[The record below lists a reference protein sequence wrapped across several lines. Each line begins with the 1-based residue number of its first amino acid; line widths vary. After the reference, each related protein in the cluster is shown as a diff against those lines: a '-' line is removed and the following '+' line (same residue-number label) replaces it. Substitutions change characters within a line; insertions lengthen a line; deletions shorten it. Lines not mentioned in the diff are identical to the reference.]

1 MPKTNTKAGNWDYEL
16 RRNIKRKHG
25 KGWNVMGRGKKT
37 RLIQRHD
44 DGTRTTVS
52 LDIEW
57 TPDNDTAI
65 ATEVEARIQQMQSS
79 EVGLKKAHENL
90 NRVKSVATADGI
102 KKGAV
107 NWQLVAEAF
116 LKSKEGNRATTL
128 RDTTGRINKAL
139 ALLAVKKDKPNDG
152 AALMNAYAST
162 YFTQTYKNGK
172 LRCPPGSV
180 GRKRGLG
187 DIAALLSYGVDKCG
201 ADARWKPL
209 TGDDLD
215 RLIGDKDDQQSSDSP
230 PLKPEDLVGLLDHLR
245 EQERHD
251 LWLAVALVG
260 MFGLRPAELG
270 ALKVEDGQLKVSSH
284 VKRNAKTKKKEV
296 TYKLVAA
303 LEIEGRDDGAQ
314 ALAIYA
320 KKGVKALPTGI
331 RTGIESGEFKPV
343 GDSFRQ
349 YLDRLPYWQK
359 LVADNEGLTPYSMR
373 HGWAWRAHC
382 YYDKPISIR
391 EAAALMRHD
400 PNTHNRHYGKWTKEA
415 DLLSMVST
423 LKPKPS

>member
-16 RRNIKRKHG
+16 RRTIRRKHG
-25 KGWNVMGRGKKT
+25 MGWSVMGRGKKT

-44 DGTRTTVS
+44 DGTRTAVS
-52 LDIEW
+52 IDIEW
-57 TPDNDTAI
+57 TLDNNIAI
-65 ATEVEARIQQMQSS
+65 ATEVEARIQKMQSG
-79 EVGLKKAHENL
+79 EVGLKTAHKNL

-102 KKGAV
+102 KAGAID
-107 NWQLVAEAF
+107 WQLVAEDF
-116 LKSKEGNRATTL
+116 LRSKAGNRATTL
-128 RDTTGRINKAL
+128 RDTKGRINKAL
-139 ALLAVKKDKPNDG
+139 ALFAASKINDG
-152 AALMNAYAST
+152 ASLMNAYASA
-162 YFTQTYKNGK
+162 YFDK
-172 LRCPPGSV
+172 CPPGSV

-187 DIAALLSYGVDKCG
+187 DVAALLSYGVDKCG

-230 PLKPEDLVGLLDHLR
+230 PLKPEDLIGLLDHLR
-245 EQERHD
+245 DEERHD

-260 MFGLRPAELG
+260 LYGLRPAELG

-303 LEIEGRDDGAQ
+303 LEIDGRDDGAR
-314 ALAIYA
+314 ARDIYA
-320 KKGVKALPTGI
+320 KKGVNALPTGI
-331 RTGIESGEFKPV
+331 RTGIESGEFKPI

-359 LVADNEGLTPYSMR
+359 LVADNEGLTPYGMR

-382 YYDKPISIR
+382 YYDKPISVR

-400 PNTHNRHYGKWTKEA
+400 PNTHNRHYGKWTNEA

-423 LKPKPS
+423 LKPKTS

>member
-16 RRNIKRKHG
+16 RRTIKRKHG
-25 KGWNVMGRGKKT
+25 KGWTIAGRGKKT
-37 RLIQRHD
+37 RLIQRHA
-44 DGTRTTVS
+44 DGSYTSVTIN
-52 LDIEW
+52 IEW

-65 ATEVEARIQQMQSS
+65 ATEVEARIKQMLGDDI
-79 EVGLKKAHENL
+79 GLKKAHDNL
-90 NRVKSVATADGI
+90 NKVKSVATADGI
-102 KKGAV
+102 KTGAV
-107 NWQLVAEAF
+107 DWQRVAEAY
-116 LKSKEGNRATTL
+116 LQTKAGNRSTT
-128 RDTTGRINKAL
+128 RRESKGRVDRAL
-139 ALLAVKKDKPNDG
+139 ALFAAKSRKINDG
-152 AALMNAYAST
+152 ASLMNAYASS
-162 YFTQTYKNGK
+162 YFGN
-172 LRCPPGSV
+172 CPPGSP
-180 GRKRGLG
+180 GRKRGLAEV
-187 DIAALLSYGVDKCG
+187 AALLSYGVEKCG

-209 TGDDLD
+209 TGEELD
-215 RLIGDKDDQQSSDSP
+215 MLIGDKDDQRSSISP

-245 EQERHD
+245 DKERHD

-260 MFGLRPAELG
+260 MYGLRPAELG

-296 TYKLVAA
+296 TYKLVLP
-303 LEIEGRDDGAQ
+303 LEIDGRDDGAQ

-331 RTGIESGEFKPV
+331 RTGIESGEFKPI

-359 LVADNEGLTPYSMR
+359 LVADNEGLTPYAMR

-382 YYDKPISIR
+382 YYDKPISVR

-400 PNTHNRHYGKWTKEA
+400 PNTHNRHYGIWTNEA

-423 LKPKPS
+423 LKPKSS